1 MFSGVA
7 LRLWGFS
14 SLWKLMKLVD
24 ERVFDKDMCGVRML
38 AAPFSE
44 LVVIGIE

>member
-1 MFSGVA
+1 
-7 LRLWGFS
+7 
-14 SLWKLMKLVD
+14 MKLVV
-24 ERVFDKDMCGVRML
+24 EHVFDKDMCRVRML